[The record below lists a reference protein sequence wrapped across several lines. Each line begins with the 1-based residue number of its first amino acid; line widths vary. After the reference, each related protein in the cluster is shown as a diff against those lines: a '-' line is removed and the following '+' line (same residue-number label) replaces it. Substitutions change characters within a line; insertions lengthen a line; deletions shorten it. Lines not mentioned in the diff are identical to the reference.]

1 MEKFVIDANVVISAL
16 IKKGFAFDLIV
27 SLSKAGIKL
36 ISPDFLWEEV
46 ERKKGKILKYS
57 KLEEKELDF
66 LIRFLSK
73 RIEVVPKEKYEE
85 FIPKAEELLK
95 EHKKDVPYVA
105 LALKLG
111 CGIWSNEKRLAELN
125 EVEVFPTNELKK
137 LFLI

>member
-1 MEKFVIDANVVISAL
+1 MEKLVIDANVVISAL
-16 IKKGFAFDLIV
+16 IKRGFAFDLIIG
-27 SLSKAGIKL
+27 LRRAGVKL
-36 ISPDFLWEEV
+36 VSPDFLWEEV

-66 LIRFLSK
+66 LIGVLAK

-95 EHKKDVPYVA
+95 EHRKDVPYVA
-105 LALKLG
+105 LALKFG
-111 CGIWSNEKRLAELN
+111 CGIWSNEKRLAKLK
-125 EVEVFPTNELKK
+125 EVKVFPTHELKK